1 MRAVSSPPSHIAN
14 RYRLVDT
21 LGRGGMGEVWRAY
34 DERLNRHCAI
44 KVLRQTQDAATV
56 ERFSREAR
64 TLASIRHPGVVIVYD
79 YGVDND
85 RPYLVME
92 LLPGPS
98 LAELLK
104 ADGPLP
110 IEAVRRYGAQAAA
123 ALHAVHEAGVV
134 HRDIKPANL
143 VIDSSGNCRLVDFGI
158 ALGSV
163 ADHTLTEHGAIIG
176 SAAYLAPE
184 QAVGGRADMRSDL
197 YGFGCLLMT
206 LLTGRPPFDDDSP
219 VEILGRHLNDAPPR
233 PSDRRADVPADLD
246 ALVMQLLA
254 KQPEHRPASADEVAT
269 RLGGGTGG
277 RTLPGPVPMV
287 PRGTQTQPRPVYVE
301 AGGGTAAMPAHG
313 HGAQRSGGGKP
324 VLVVLAAL
332 ALLAA
337 GGVAWALSQ
346 EADDSDGTQ
355 IPFVPDASPTPTPA
369 PTPTPTPLA
378 SPSAVPTIGPPPEP
392 NPLATPIPTPTPAPT
407 PTPTPLIV
415 LPTPVAPPTAELND
429 LQAAIEAAGYM
440 GETADAAKTDL
451 LNRMAAIRSDAED
464 GRRGAATNKLDNLV
478 TKVGEFEGAGTLN
491 PEDAQSIRDRAA
503 ALRAKLVS

>member
-1 MRAVSSPPSHIAN
+1 MSTPPSHIAN
-14 RYRLVDT
+14 RYRFVET
-21 LGRGGMGEVWRAY
+21 LGRGGMGEVWKAF
-34 DERLNRHCAI
+34 DERLNRFCAI

-98 LAELLK
+98 LAELLR

-110 IEAVRRYGAQAAA
+110 IESVRRYGTQAAS
-123 ALHAVHEAGVV
+123 ALQAVHDAGVV

-184 QAVGGRADMRSDL
+184 QATGGRADTRSDL

-219 VEILGRHLNDAPPR
+219 VEILTRHLNDAPAR
-233 PSDRRADVPADLD
+233 PSDRRPEVPPDLD
-246 ALVMQLLA
+246 DLVMQLLS
-254 KQPEHRPASADEVAT
+254 KQPELRPASAAEVAD
-269 RLGGGTGG
+269 RLGGATGT
-277 RTLPGPVPMV
+277 RPLPGPVPLP
-287 PRGTQTQPRPVYVE
+287 PRGGYAPPPPIYAE
-301 AGGGTAAMPAHG
+301 AGPTAAMPVYSHA
-313 HGAQRSGGGKP
+313 AERNRVKP
-324 VLVVLAAL
+324 LLIVLAVV

-337 GGVAWALSQ
+337 GGVGWAVMQ
-346 EADDSDGTQ
+346 ESDDSPGTR
-355 IPFVPDASPTPTPA
+355 IPFVPDTPTPTPSPTPEATIEPSTTPTLGPPPTPNPLTTPEPTPTPTPTPA
-369 PTPTPTPLA
+369 P
-378 SPSAVPTIGPPPEP
+378 I
-392 NPLATPIPTPTPAPT
+392 
-407 PTPTPLIV
+407 IV
-415 LPTPVAPPTAELND
+415 LPTPTPDPTPVPTPDPTPVPTPDPTPAETPAP
-429 LQAAIEAAGYM
+429 
-440 GETADAAKTDL
+440 
-451 LNRMAAIRSDAED
+451 
-464 GRRGAATNKLDNLV
+464 
-478 TKVGEFEGAGTLN
+478 
-491 PEDAQSIRDRAA
+491 
-503 ALRAKLVS
+503 

>member
-1 MRAVSSPPSHIAN
+1 MRPVSSPPSHIAN
-14 RYRLVDT
+14 RYRFVDT
-21 LGRGGMGEVWRAY
+21 LGRGGMGEVWRAF
-34 DERLNRHCAI
+34 DERLNRHCAV
-44 KVLRQTQDAATV
+44 KVLRQTTDGATV

-104 ADGPLP
+104 TAGPLS
-110 IEAVRRYGAQAAA
+110 IEAVRQYGSQAAS

-143 VIDSSGNCRLVDFGI
+143 VIDSSGSCRLVDFGI

-206 LLTGRPPFDDDSP
+206 LLSGRPPFDDDSP

-233 PSDRRADVPADLD
+233 PSDRRPDVPPDLD
-246 ALVMQLLA
+246 DLVMQLLA
-254 KQPEHRPASADEVAT
+254 KAPEHRPASAAEVAE
-269 RLGGGTGG
+269 RLGGATGT
-277 RTLPGPVPMV
+277 RRLPGPVPMP
-287 PRGTQTQPRPVYVE
+287 PRGTQPTPVY
-301 AGGGTAAMPAHG
+301 T
-313 HGAQRSGGGKP
+313 S
-324 VLVVLAAL
+324 
-332 ALLAA
+332 AA
-337 GGVAWALSQ
+337 GGTTATMATHGAPRGGGARPALIALGVLLLLGAGAAGWALTQ
-346 EADDSDGTQ
+346 ESDDAPGTQ
-355 IPFVPDASPTPTPA
+355 VPFVADTPTPSPSPTPVATVTVPPSATPIGPAPTPNPLATPA
-369 PTPTPTPLA
+369 PTPTPK
-378 SPSAVPTIGPPPEP
+378 
-392 NPLATPIPTPTPAPT
+392 

-415 LPTPVAPPTAELND
+415 LPTPPADTHADPGPDADSAARPHSDPRTLTVRQCPRAIHSSRCLASPP
-429 LQAAIEAAGYM
+429 IVVP
-440 GETADAAKTDL
+440 
-451 LNRMAAIRSDAED
+451 S
-464 GRRGAATNKLDNLV
+464 
-478 TKVGEFEGAGTLN
+478 
-491 PEDAQSIRDRAA
+491 P
-503 ALRAKLVS
+503 